1 MNAPDMS
8 RPSATNWEH
17 IDALSDDAIDTSD
30 LTPLDEELLARA
42 KLRLPR
48 EREVV
53 TMHVDPDVA
62 AWYRA
67 QGEQWE
73 ARMRAALRIYVEA
86 HKE

>member
-1 MNAPDMS
+1 MMN

-17 IDALSDDAIDTSD
+17 IDELHDDTIDTSD
-30 LTPLDEELLARA
+30 IAPLDDALFADA

-53 TMHVDPDVA
+53 TVHVDPDIA

-67 QGEQWE
+67 QGEQSE

-86 HKE
+86 HAE

>member
-1 MNAPDMS
+1 MNASDMN

-17 IDALSDDAIDTSD
+17 LDALNDETIDTSD
-30 LTPLDEELLARA
+30 IAPLDDALLARA

-53 TMHVDPDVA
+53 TVHVDPDIA

-67 QGEQWE
+67 QGEQSE

-86 HKE
+86 HAE